1 VAKKPTEEAKTAAQL
16 SADYAYCGCCGQS
29 IGKTQSYIPVFNT
42 RFGHYEFYHES
53 YLGCREATDRRNS
66 RPRVVLNRFRQT
78 FSEILYGDNINDN
91 FADRM
96 DEIVSD

>member
-1 VAKKPTEEAKTAAQL
+1 MAKKPTKEATAAAQT
-16 SADYAYCGCCGQS
+16 SADYAQCGCCGQS

-66 RPRVVLNRFRQT
+66 RPRVVLNRFTRGLN
-78 FSEILYGDNINDN
+78 EILYGDMANDM
-91 FADRM
+91 A
-96 DEIVSD
+96 SDYETDN